1 MDMRL
6 AGPWLEMEG
15 WGVLLLI
22 LPAEGRGL
30 GVAFAFFLEE
40 KKDLTY

>member
-1 MDMRL
+1 MGRAVARDGRV
-6 AGPWLEMEG
+6 
-15 WGVLLLI
+15 GVLLLI
-22 LPAEGRGL
+22 LPTEGRGL